1 MCGHQRPQAVIQV
14 LTALAQVVDALHH
27 LIGLVKGVGP
37 GNALLLA
44 LGVEF
49 LDQVTPLVVAVSRRG
64 LPAVV
69 AAGGDL
75 VQVVQLIVHCNV
87 VAVGLQRQVA

>member
-1 MCGHQRPQAVIQV
+1 M
-14 LTALAQVVDALHH
+14 
-27 LIGLVKGVGP
+27 
-37 GNALLLA
+37 LLA

-49 LDQVTPLVVAVSRRG
+49 LDQVAALVVAVSRGG
-64 LPAVV
+64 LPAII
-69 AAGGDL
+69 AAGSDL